1 MSSVKLIH
9 VAGMVD
15 IYVCALGEKYSSSR
29 DFSKFFCYLFINFQ
43 PNIDSTPP
51 PLHVGNKRNRFACF
65 GVYKMA
71 HFWPTFS
78 CKAAEHYFDFVCKT
92 TKTKKTVL

>member
-9 VAGMVD
+9 VAGIVD

-29 DFSKFFCYLFINFQ
+29 DFSKFFCYLSINFQ

-51 PLHVGNKRNRFACF
+51 PLTLETRGIVLLVLVFTKWPIF
-65 GVYKMA
+65 GQPFPVKQQNII
-71 HFWPTFS
+71 
-78 CKAAEHYFDFVCKT
+78 
-92 TKTKKTVL
+92 LIL